1 MRPLAAMLLA
11 LTLTTAACAKS
22 ATTNRANTN
31 VSAISGRAWVTV
43 ENRAFSDM
51 TIYVLRGAERSR
63 LGLVT
68 GASTSTFE
76 IPERMIFGT
85 TALRFLADPIGGNQ
99 TPVSQEIG
107 VQPGDTVVLT
117 IPPQ

>member
-1 MRPLAAMLLA
+1 MRPLVAILLA
-11 LTLTTAACAKS
+11 LSLTTAACAKT
-22 ATTNRANTN
+22 ATTNRAST
-31 VSAISGRAWVTV
+31 SADAISGRAWVTV
-43 ENRAFSDM
+43 ENRAFADM
-51 TIYVLRGAERSR
+51 TIYVLRGAERAR

-68 GASTSTFE
+68 GASTSTFQ

-85 TALRFLADPIGGNQ
+85 TALRFLADPVGSNRA
-99 TPVSQEIG
+99 PVSQEIG